1 MIKFLVTGLLVYFVY
16 KLMFNPALKEGPP
29 AAKKIYEKE
38 DIEIRH
44 KNKNPRGNDE
54 DYIEYEEV
62 K

>member
-29 AAKKIYEKE
+29 PMKKFHSNE

-44 KNKNPRGNDE
+44 KNKNPRGDDE